1 MTTREARRLK
11 PVYKPGARLAEL
23 EGWAPMPIPVLTG
36 GRRVRII
43 LSDGSAG
50 GRCHGVAA
58 VAQRGADGRLKAL
71 DCRVY
76 LYS

>member
-1 MTTREARRLK
+1 MTGRDSRRLR
-11 PVYKPGARLAEL
+11 PVYKPGARLGEL
-23 EGWAPMPIPVLTG
+23 RGWAPMPIPVLTS
-36 GRRVRII
+36 GRARLI
-43 LSDGSAG
+43 LTDGSAD
-50 GRCHGVAA
+50 GRCHGLAA